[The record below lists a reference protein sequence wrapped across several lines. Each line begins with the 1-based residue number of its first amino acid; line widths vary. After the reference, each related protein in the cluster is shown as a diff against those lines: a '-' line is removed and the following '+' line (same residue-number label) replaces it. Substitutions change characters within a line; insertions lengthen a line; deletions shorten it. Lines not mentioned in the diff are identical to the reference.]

1 MAEVRRLMRSWVTLR
16 GTLAR
21 SRCRVVNVGGTED
34 AVDAVDGERTVDA
47 EFAVDGGQGGGKEE
61 GQIRM

>member
-21 SRCRVVNVGGTED
+21 SRCRVVNVVVLKMQSTQLM
-34 AVDAVDGERTVDA
+34 VDGL
-47 EFAVDGGQGGGKEE
+47 
-61 GQIRM
+61 